1 MQKATADWGGRSL
14 KNEGRVIVYTG
25 NGKGKTSAALGTVFR
40 ALGHG
45 QRVCMLQFLKGK
57 GEYGER
63 IFSRT
68 IEALE
73 WHICGRGFVFNK
85 EERDADREIAR
96 GGFELA
102 REKVLSDAFD
112 LIVFDEIT
120 YLPQYGF
127 LEVEKIVELIESR
140 PPRLNVVLTGRNAD
154 AEIIRIA
161 DTVTIMEAEKHAYNL
176 GIKAQKGVE
185 F

>member
-1 MQKATADWGGRSL
+1 MRG
-14 KNEGRVIVYTG
+14 EGRVIVYTG
-25 NGKGKTSAALGTVFR
+25 NGKGKTTAALGTVFR

-45 QRVCMLQFLKGK
+45 QRICMLQFLKGK

-63 IFSRT
+63 IFGRT
-68 IEALE
+68 IESLE
-73 WHICGRGFVFNK
+73 WHICGKGFVFNK
-85 EERDADREIAR
+85 EDRRADREIAR
-96 GGFELA
+96 RGFELA

-127 LEVEKIVELIESR
+127 LAVEKIIELIEAR
-140 PPRLNVVLTGRNAD
+140 PPRLNVILTGRHAD
-154 AEIIRIA
+154 AAIIRIA
-161 DTVTIMEAEKHAYNL
+161 DTVTVMEPEKHAYDV
-176 GIKAQKGVE
+176 GIKAQKGIE

>member
-1 MQKATADWGGRSL
+1 M

-25 NGKGKTSAALGTVFR
+25 NGKGKTTAALGTVFR

-45 QRVCMLQFLKGK
+45 QRVCMLQFIKGK

-63 IFSRT
+63 IFAST
-68 IEALE
+68 IDSLE
-73 WHICGRGFVFNK
+73 WHICGKGFVFNK
-85 EERDADREIAR
+85 ENRSADREIAR
-96 GGFELA
+96 KGFELA
-102 REKVLSDAFD
+102 KEKVMSDTFE

-127 LEVEKIVELIESR
+127 LEVEKIVELIKIR
-140 PPRLNVVLTGRNAD
+140 PSRLNIILTGRNAD
-154 AEIIRIA
+154 AAIIDLA
-161 DTVTIMEAEKHAYNL
+161 DTVTVMEPKKHAYNI
-176 GIKAQKGVE
+176 GIKAQKGIE

>member
-1 MQKATADWGGRSL
+1 MKG
-14 KNEGRVIVYTG
+14 EGRVIVYTG
-25 NGKGKTSAALGTVFR
+25 NGKGKTTAALGTVFR

-63 IFSRT
+63 VFGRT
-68 IEALE
+68 IESLE
-73 WHICGRGFVFNK
+73 WHICGKGFVFNK
-85 EERDADREIAR
+85 EDRSADREIAR
-96 GGFELA
+96 KGFELA
-102 REKVLSDAFD
+102 REKVMSNTFD

-127 LEVEKIVELIESR
+127 LEVEKIVELINTR
-140 PPRLNVVLTGRNAD
+140 PSRLNIILTGRNAD
-154 AEIIRIA
+154 AAIIGIA
-161 DTVTIMEAEKHAYNL
+161 DTVTVMEPEKHAFDM
-176 GIKAQKGVE
+176 GIKAQKGIE